1 MKFKLPTTNNII
13 ILFALVLILI
23 PTLFASAF
31 MEYPSYYKPMVG
43 IPGIAEPN
51 TQLKDFTF
59 NDLINALYMLSIS
72 IAGLLAVIKVV
83 IAGIKWMTSDLISSK
98 EGAKKDITG
107 ALFGLIIVLS
117 AVLILTV
124 INRDIIEVDLSFPK
138 VRETAPGGQ
147 PTGEAKTRTIN
158 CTPQGQNKYDCT
170 TAEKACKS
178 TKGTPSIQDGGRS
191 ILCTQS

>member
-1 MKFKLPTTNNII
+1 MKFKPSTTNII
-13 ILFALVLILI
+13 TFLLAFVLILI
-23 PTLFASAF
+23 PTLFVSA
-31 MEYPSYYKPMVG
+31 ERHEIAYKPMVG
-43 IPGIAEPN
+43 LPGIAEPN
-51 TQLKDFTF
+51 EELRDFTF

-98 EGAKKDITG
+98 ESAKKDITG

-124 INRDIIEVDLSFPK
+124 INRDIIEVDLSFPNVK
-138 VRETAPGGQ
+138 ETAPGGQ
-147 PTGEAKTRTIN
+147 TIGKPQTRTIN
-158 CTPQGQNKYDCT
+158 CTTPQGQGTYDCT
-170 TAEKACKS
+170 TAESACKD
-178 TKGTPSIQDGGRS
+178 TQGTPSPQAGGRS